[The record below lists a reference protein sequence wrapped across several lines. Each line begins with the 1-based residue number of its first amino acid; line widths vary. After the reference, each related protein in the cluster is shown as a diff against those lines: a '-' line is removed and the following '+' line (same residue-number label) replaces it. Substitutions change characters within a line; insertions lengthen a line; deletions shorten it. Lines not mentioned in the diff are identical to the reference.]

1 MSISAAHGLSAGGY
15 SFAPGCR
22 LGKPHPA
29 ALVTNKLDFLH
40 RRLGRSFRRT
50 RPPFG
55 GVKLKS
61 SVLIDRTFETHVFSL
76 LTGLC
81 LRPQAVWQIEHR
93 YEDIPCKQIDVPVI
107 YSNIVDGFVF
117 EADGCKVSIQVA
129 SGLRVLHAKVKGFLC
144 IAHGCSFAEAST
156 LFCTL
161 PRVFTYLR

>member
-15 SFAPGCR
+15 SFAP
-22 LGKPHPA
+22 A
-29 ALVTNKLDFLH
+29 AAWGSRTQ
-40 RRLGRSFRRT
+40 LGRSFRHT
-50 RPPFG
+50 RPPFE

-61 SVLIDRTFETHVFSL
+61 SVLSDRTFETHVFSL

-156 LFCTL
+156 LFCAL